1 MSNFPLGADAG
12 ADSPGPMVPVGEIRP
27 GLTDIL
33 ESIETAVAV
42 DRSRVTTIQL
52 IRARL
57 RVQSMLAGLPSE

>member
-1 MSNFPLGADAG
+1 
-12 ADSPGPMVPVGEIRP
+12 MVPVGEIRP